1 MAKIR
6 RRTEVTIETETLVIF
21 PRGPDALRA
30 WCERCGAETPML
42 TPGAAARLSG
52 VTTSSIY
59 DRVSAGSVHFIE
71 LPGGR
76 PLICARSLGLNKH
89 TCASDKEDDK

>member
-6 RRTEVTIETETLVIF
+6 KRTEVTLETETLVMF
-21 PRGPDALRA
+21 PRGADALCA
-30 WCERCGAETPML
+30 WCERCGIERPLL
-42 TPGAAARLSG
+42 TPAAAARLSG
-52 VTTSSIY
+52 VTASVIY

-76 PLICARSLGLNKH
+76 PLICASSVLLNNQAGAKR
-89 TCASDKEDDK
+89 